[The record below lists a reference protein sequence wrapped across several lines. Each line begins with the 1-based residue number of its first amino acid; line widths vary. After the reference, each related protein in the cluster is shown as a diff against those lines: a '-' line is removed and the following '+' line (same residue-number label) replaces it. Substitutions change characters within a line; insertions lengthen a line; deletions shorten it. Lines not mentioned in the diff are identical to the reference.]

1 MKKIN
6 KLKINPERLIKDSEL
21 KTLQGGYGSYRCY
34 REEGKGR
41 ASCSGAFL
49 GYINTAGCA
58 MANEICYTL
67 WGGNCVDGGDC

>member
-21 KTLQGGYGSYRCY
+21 KTLQGGYGSYQCY
-34 REEGKGR
+34 EKGTDN
-41 ASCSGAFL
+41 ACNGSFL

-58 MANEICYTL
+58 MAKDICNTL
-67 WGGNCVDGGDC
+67 WGGNCVNGGDC